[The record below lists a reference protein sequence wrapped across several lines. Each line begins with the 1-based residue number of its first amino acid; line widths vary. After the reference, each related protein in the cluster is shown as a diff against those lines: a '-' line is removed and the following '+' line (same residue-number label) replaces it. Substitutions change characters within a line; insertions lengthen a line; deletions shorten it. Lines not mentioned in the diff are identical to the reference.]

1 MACDDGDKDVLLLVH
16 QVPLDMEEGP
26 APRLAHLLPPLHRAP
41 PPPPP
46 PPFRSPPPP
55 QAAASAEH
63 RLSFRGWLGIP
74 RHWEDW
80 VAKLRPLHARLWRH
94 LGIHDAV
101 LASTLRFK
109 RDASAIL
116 HLASFWCPAT
126 ASFAFP
132 WGEATVTLQ
141 DVAVLAGFPAL
152 GAPAPAPLPPQWRP
166 DEAALNGMRL
176 GFNRSACKKAHHSA
190 WVKHFLADD
199 NADPVFEHAAFLALW
214 LTRFVL
220 PGHPESTMRQ
230 AVFPIAVRLARGE
243 RVALA
248 PAVLAS
254 IYRDL
259 REIKAFLGAAGAAA
273 TAGDTDMLS
282 SLSVYSPLHILQL
295 WMWERFP
302 ALRPIKV
309 NPLVAGDPLAAR
321 WHDLSRKL
329 NPAQIRQ
336 ALNTGYN
343 FVWQP
348 YVSSMGHTGWVHS
361 SDLAGNDEL
370 TSLAH
375 FLRPCELVGMDCI
388 EQYLPHRVAR
398 QFGLDQD
405 VPGDVHRANQD
416 WAIAWQ
422 TYQLEGKNV
431 AFFIP
436 HSEPGITARYA
447 QWWRQQLLPSHI
459 DAAAASA
466 PVEWKPS
473 KRKVKKTPAAME
485 AEAEK
490 ERRMKKARVSPTT
503 DKKRKL
509 EELYDTKL
517 SDWLPAARNEISDT
531 TSDMGS
537 EEALLPNVGTTND
550 DIMLLMPRKQTTT
563 APVTA
568 LMDNDMTLALGER
581 GNFMVDEPADI
592 PSEPEAG
599 VPATL
604 EEEIVK
610 IPVVTSLDIPD
621 KPEEGATA
629 VMEEHKEATSVSDRS
644 EEVSAPVIK
653 EVEEKVAIEGAICV
667 TGMNPSGNNTA
678 IVMEADERNAV
689 PKEFG
694 RAAEEATEAVPQ
706 SQHEVDAGV
715 MNNSHDAVALPE
727 EAAPV
732 QPTKDSAGCPVVSH
746 IMEDSNV
753 AGDSGKNDYENT
765 SCDFVEE
772 QKEIPCVEEIA
783 GENSRRGEKEREE
796 TSHESPR
803 LEIVECVQ
811 DIVLMETEYDLEQK
825 IVHPAVEDVA
835 TSNSSPAPLGVPEPE
850 NAELNKHPYLA
861 NKDAEDVP
869 MEVAQGEEAEL
880 EQISTSAKGGAEEH
894 DEFSEVDHMGTA
906 DAKLHLHLNSEVPE
920 KIDEVERKEVDGTIR
935 LTGRDSDK
943 KLGDVPEVGYT
954 EDENI
959 RGLVVNTS
967 DRKPSEVSQAEPA
980 KVEDSKDLMEE
991 DTDKSENV
999 PGLDCTGLEE
1009 THGDLMKEGTNNTSE
1024 NVPKLENTGL
1034 EGTRGPI
1041 EDTYGRLEE
1050 IHDVNAEL
1058 ENCNLHESDIDRSED
1073 ITQIDPLTQDEARCL
1088 AKEETEDNATKV
1100 QEVKYEQLRN
1110 EAPVQ
1115 EDTKEKPCADSK
1127 DLSDN
1132 VVDQSKEVD
1141 KLKQAEAE
1149 GCQVLMEKDME
1160 NTSDAFVL
1168 KQTEDGHRKSLIET
1182 GINSHNETTL
1192 VEQLDGQS
1200 ERLKRTGTE
1209 EIHGETIEAQEKE
1222 FYKDVAEDSNN
1233 STNDKDVVE
1242 DSNNLINAEMPCSSA
1257 TVQLKEDKMEVFH
1270 EGRIEEPCVQ
1280 DVDLINRREPSTDA
1294 TAMEIEAVALEQ
1306 DNRIIHKNMEATTV
1320 EGSHTL
1326 DSGLNSDLAN
1336 VDETHAAW
1344 EIKNQEIL
1352 DVDMQVAMDERQ
1364 DLQAVTGN
1372 DKRNMSEDT
1381 GTSVCGEYQI
1391 NSTGTEDVKS
1401 TKGLQN
1407 QECLDQ
1413 KEQLAR
1419 EERHNLGT
1427 TTENNKMNMLEDADV
1442 LVCGQYQNGLTHT
1455 KVKPTKG
1462 IQNQE
1467 LLNNKEDQVMDER
1480 MECEVTDG
1488 SGVSY
1493 EEACKLGGDGV
1504 STSGVAVDVSDP
1516 LLNKDCN
1523 TEELQAREDK
1533 QHHGVGHANEKRILE
1548 DTSMINTGELKSDLT
1563 VMEVSMAGL
1572 REGTLNQSAASLEKS
1587 QKEAVQEKHDQGV
1600 VDENTN
1606 RGSADIDAL
1615 ECEGENPDAAMKMFH
1630 ETILTTEAVNVPGS
1644 KISSENKQKEAPFE
1658 EHSITEIEDSES
1670 NEFARQEPEGA
1681 LPQEPGNLVKIRQE
1695 SLENGTEMSIFRE
1708 NDKASGKHQTSAE
1721 FIIAPSNMDERGDND
1736 IGWPD
1741 ESAKGCERLTS
1752 DSINTVRSI
1761 KFGKPSSEEVKRTQN
1776 TRSMYLKDIKE
1787 SLGRIHAEPSNRV
1800 HTTSV
1805 GYHSRHAAQVPISS
1819 CKEIK
1824 VPLRDSARDFGR
1836 DRALEL
1842 VVTSPQ
1848 EGTPRWRQEQY
1859 ALQILEDVQNSR
1871 IAEKSRMEMEIRV
1884 LKAQV
1889 SSMERQGMNLD
1900 HSSEVKSRSSLNQQM
1915 LHLHKPSF

>member
-1 MACDDGDKDVLLLVH
+1 MASDDGDKDVLLLVH
-16 QVPLDMEEGP
+16 QVPLDMDEGP

-109 RDASAIL
+109 RDASAVL

-126 ASFAFP
+126 ATFAFP

-166 DEAALNGMRL
+166 DEAALNGVRL

-190 WVKHFLADD
+190 WVKHFLTADD

-259 REIKAFLGAAGAAA
+259 REIKAFLGAAGAAT
-273 TAGDTDMLS
+273 TAGDADMLS

-295 WMWERFP
+295 WMWDRFP
-302 ALRPIKV
+302 ALRPTKV

-348 YVSSMGHTGWVHS
+348 YVSSMEHTGWVHS

-436 HSEPGITARYA
+436 QSEPGITAWYA

-459 DAAAASA
+459 DAAASSA

-517 SDWLPAARNEISDT
+517 SDWLPTARNEISDT

-550 DIMLLMPRKQTTT
+550 DIVLLMPRKQTTT

-568 LMDNDMTLALGER
+568 LMDNDMTPALGER
-581 GNFMVDEPADI
+581 GNFMVDEPPDI

-610 IPVVTSLDIPD
+610 IPVVISLVIPD
-621 KPEEGATA
+621 KAEERATA
-629 VMEEHKEATSVSDRS
+629 VMEEQKEATGVSDRS

-732 QPTKDSAGCPVVSH
+732 QPTNDSAGCPVVSH

-783 GENSRRGEKEREE
+783 GENSRMGEEERKE
-796 TSHESPR
+796 TSHESPQ

-811 DIVLMETEYDLEQK
+811 DIVLMETEYDVEQT

-835 TSNSSPAPLGVPEPE
+835 TSNSMSPAPLGVPEPE

-861 NKDAEDVP
+861 NKDAEDIP

-894 DEFSEVDHMGTA
+894 EEFSEVDHMGTA
-906 DAKLHLHLNSEVPE
+906 DAKLHLQLNSEVPE
-920 KIDEVERKEVDGTIR
+920 KIDEVERKEVDGTMR
-935 LTGRDSDK
+935 LTERDSDK

-1041 EDTYGRLEE
+1041 EDTDGRLKE

-1058 ENCNLHESDIDRSED
+1058 EKRNVHESDIDRSEG
-1073 ITQIDPLTQDEARCL
+1073 ITQIDPLTQDEARWL

-1110 EAPVQ
+1110 EAPIQ
-1115 EDTKEKPCADSK
+1115 EDTKEKPCADSM
-1127 DLSDN
+1127 DLSEN

-1168 KQTEDGHRKSLIET
+1168 EQTEDGHRKSLIET
-1182 GINSHNETTL
+1182 GINSHNEITL

-1242 DSNNLINAEMPCSSA
+1242 DSNNLINTEMPCSSV
-1257 TVQLKEDKMEVFH
+1257 TVQLREDKMEVFH
-1270 EGRIEEPCVQ
+1270 EGKIEEPCVQ
-1280 DVDLINRREPSTDA
+1280 DVELINQRDPSSDA

-1306 DNRIIHKNMEATTV
+1306 DNRIIHNNMEATTV

-1336 VDETHAAW
+1336 VNETHAAW

-1413 KEQLAR
+1413 KE
-1419 EERHNLGT
+1419 
-1427 TTENNKMNMLEDADV
+1427 
-1442 LVCGQYQNGLTHT
+1442 
-1455 KVKPTKG
+1455 
-1462 IQNQE
+1462 
-1467 LLNNKEDQVMDER
+1467 DQVMDER
-1480 MECEVTDG
+1480 VECEVTDG

-1516 LLNKDCN
+1516 VLNKDCN

-1548 DTSMINTGELKSDLT
+1548 DTSMINTGELKCDLT

-1572 REGTLNQSAASLEKS
+1572 REGTLNQCAASLEKS
-1587 QKEAVQEKHDQGV
+1587 QEEAVQEKHDQGV

-1606 RGSADIDAL
+1606 RGSTDIDAL
-1615 ECEGENPDAAMKMFH
+1615 ECEGVNPDVAMRMSH
-1630 ETILTTEAVNVPGS
+1630 ETILTTEAVYVPGS

-1658 EHSITEIEDSES
+1658 EHSITEVEDSES
-1670 NEFARQEPEGA
+1670 NESARKEPEGA
-1681 LPQEPGNLVKIRQE
+1681 LPQEPGNLVKIKQE

-1708 NDKASGKHQTSAE
+1708 NDKTSGKHQTSAE
-1721 FIIAPSNMDERGDND
+1721 FMIAPSNMDERGDND
-1736 IGWPD
+1736 IGWPA

-1800 HTTSV
+1800 HATSV
-1805 GYHSRHAAQVPISS
+1805 GYHSRHAAQDPISS

-1848 EGTPRWRQEQY
+1848 EETPRWRQEQY

-1900 HSSEVKSRSSLNQQM
+1900 HSEVKSRSSLNQQM

>member
-101 LASTLRFK
+101 LASTLRSK
-109 RDASAIL
+109 RDASAVL
-116 HLASFWCPAT
+116 HLASFWCSAT

-248 PAVLAS
+248 AAVLAS

-302 ALRPIKV
+302 ALRPTKV

-348 YVSSMGHTGWVHS
+348 YASSMGHTGWVHS

-796 TSHESPR
+796 TSHESPQ

-811 DIVLMETEYDLEQK
+811 DIVLMETEYDVEQK

-835 TSNSSPAPLGVPEPE
+835 TSNSMSPAPLGVPEPE
-850 NAELNKHPYLA
+850 NAEFNKHPYLA
-861 NKDAEDVP
+861 NKDAEDIP

-894 DEFSEVDHMGTA
+894 EEFSEVDHMGTA

-1058 ENCNLHESDIDRSED
+1058 EKRNLHESDIDRSED

-1110 EAPVQ
+1110 EAPIQ

-1127 DLSDN
+1127 DLSEN

-1280 DVDLINRREPSTDA
+1280 DVDLINRREPSSDA

-1480 MECEVTDG
+1480 VECEVTDG

-1516 LLNKDCN
+1516 VLNKDCN
-1523 TEELQAREDK
+1523 TEEAREDK

-1587 QKEAVQEKHDQGV
+1587 QEEAVQEKHDQGV

-1615 ECEGENPDAAMKMFH
+1615 ECEGVNPDVAMKMFH
-1630 ETILTTEAVNVPGS
+1630 ETTLTTEAVNVPGS

-1681 LPQEPGNLVKIRQE
+1681 LPQEPGNLVKIKQE

-1708 NDKASGKHQTSAE
+1708 NDRASGKHQTSAE

-1752 DSINTVRSI
+1752 DTINTVRSI

-1787 SLGRIHAEPSNRV
+1787 SLGRIRAEPSNRV

-1805 GYHSRHAAQVPISS
+1805 GYHSRHAAQDPISS

-1848 EGTPRWRQEQY
+1848 EETPRWRQEQY

>member
-1523 TEELQAREDK
+1523 TEEAREDK